1 MKIERIRLHVVRQ
14 ELGRQRFCY
23 SQAWYGARTMLL
35 LEMTTDTGVTGWG
48 EAFGNPHVNLA
59 ILEHVY
65 LPMVLGR
72 DPLDRAVLWRQM
84 YNALRD
90 HGQKGATVEAISAV
104 DIALWDIAGKAL
116 GLPVYQLMG
125 GADARMCGPMPRVFT
140 ARPTPPMPI

>member
-72 DPLDRAVLWRQM
+72 DPLDRAVLWRQSTT
-84 YNALRD
+84 RC
-90 HGQKGATVEAISAV
+90 AT
-104 DIALWDIAGKAL
+104 
-116 GLPVYQLMG
+116 
-125 GADARMCGPMPRVFT
+125 T
-140 ARPTPPMPI
+140 ARRERRWRPSAPWTSPCGTLRARRWACRSIS